1 MKIPLV
7 DLHAQ
12 YLEIADEIDAAIAGV
27 VDVTAFVKGPFV
39 ERFEGEFARFVGVPH
54 CVGVGNGTDALFIAL
69 KGLGVGPGDE
79 VVTAVNTF
87 VATAEAISM
96 TGARPVFCDVDEQ
109 TMNLDPDRIEACL
122 TGATRAIVPVH
133 LFGRFAPM
141 DEILAVARRHGL
153 LVVEDAAQAHG
164 ATRGGRR
171 TGSFGDAGTF
181 SFYPGKNLGAY
192 GDGGAIVTANDELA
206 EWVRKFSDH
215 GRATKYGHEFEGINS
230 RLDGLQAAV
239 LSVKLEHLERWSR
252 RRRELAETYVAGLE
266 SIDAVICPTLPESG
280 EHVFHLFV
288 VRARR
293 RDALREFLDRR
304 GISTGIH
311 YPQILAELPAYRS
324 AGNALETFPVA
335 AGLTP
340 EILSLPLYPE
350 MGEEGV
356 EIIVEAI
363 RSFYGAC

>member
-1 MKIPLV
+1 MQIPLV
-7 DLHAQ
+7 DLRAQ
-12 YLEIADEIDAAIAGV
+12 YLEIADEIDAAV
-27 VDVTAFVKGPFV
+27 SDVIKATAFVKGPFV
-39 ERFEGEFARFVGVPH
+39 ERFEDEFARFVGVKH

-69 KGLGVGPGDE
+69 KGLGIGPGDE

-96 TGARPVFCDVDEQ
+96 TGARPVFCDVDGE
-109 TMNLDPDRIEACL
+109 TMNLDPDRLETCV
-122 TGATRAIVPVH
+122 TEATRAIVPVH

-153 LVVEDAAQAHG
+153 LVIEDAAQAHG
-164 ATRGGRR
+164 AARGGRR
-171 TGSFGDAGTF
+171 AGAFGDAATF

-192 GDGGAIVTANDELA
+192 GDGGAIVTRNDELA
-206 EWVRKFSDH
+206 EWARKFSDH

-230 RLDGLQAAV
+230 RLDGLQAAI
-239 LSVKLEHLERWSR
+239 LSVKLKHLERWSR
-252 RRRELAETYVAGLE
+252 RRRELAETYAARLE
-266 SIDAVICPTLPESG
+266 GIGNVVCPTMPEPG

-293 RDALREFLDRR
+293 RDALRKFLLGR

-324 AGNALETFPVA
+324 AGTAVETFPVA
-335 AGLTP
+335 VGLSP

-350 MGEEGV
+350 MGEEQV
-356 EIIVEAI
+356 ETIVEAI
-363 RSFYGAC
+363 RSFYGVC